1 MSPDRKRDAFLRFVQ
16 RWRGVALMSV
26 VVVATVWLAV
36 TNQLILYIHPRY
48 VVFTVIMA
56 AIALVFVAASAFL
69 REPHDH
75 DEKPSRLQNGISL
88 AAATLSVVIAAGLIV
103 VPPATLTSATLAQR
117 EINGTGLGQETQ
129 SVAAASTTSDAAFA
143 KFTVVDWSS
152 LLRQTS
158 DVAFYAGK
166 PADVVGF
173 VSADPDDPEN
183 MYFVSRFI
191 ITCCAVDAQPV
202 GVPVY
207 EPGWSD
213 KYGIDDWVRVSGGF
227 ATNPSQ
233 ASQQSIALL
242 PETAQKVDQPGEPYL
257 Y

>member
-1 MSPDRKRDAFLRFVQ
+1 MPPSILRFVQ

-56 AIALVFVAASAFL
+56 VVALVFVAASAFL
-69 REPHDH
+69 REPHEH
-75 DEKPSRLQNGISL
+75 DEPPSRFQNGVSV
-88 AAATLSVVIAAGLIV
+88 AAATLSLVIAAGLIV

-117 EINGTGLGQETQ
+117 EINGTGLGQEAR
-129 SVAAASTTSDAAFA
+129 SVAAASGTSDEAFA
-143 KFTVVDWSS
+143 KFTVLDWSS

-158 DVAFYAGK
+158 DVSFYAGK
-166 PADVVGF
+166 PADVTGF

-183 MYFVSRFI
+183 MYFVSRFV

-213 KYGIDDWVRVSGGF
+213 MYGVDDWVRVSGGF
-227 ATNPSQ
+227 ATNPST
-233 ASQQSIALL
+233 ASAQSIALV
-242 PETAQKVDQPGEPYL
+242 PEEAAKVDQPGEPYL

>member
-1 MSPDRKRDAFLRFVQ
+1 MSPDLLRFVQ
-16 RWRGVALMSV
+16 RWRGVVLMSV

-56 AIALVFVAASAFL
+56 VVALVFVASSAFL

-75 DEKPSRLQNGISL
+75 DEKPSRLQNGISI
-88 AAATLSVVIAAGLIV
+88 AAAGLSLVIAAGLII

-117 EINGTGLGQETQ
+117 EINGAGLGEETQ
-129 SVAAASTTSDAAFA
+129 SVADASGTSDAAFA
-143 KFTVVDWSS
+143 KFTVLDWSS

-158 DVAFYAGK
+158 DVAFYQGK
-166 PADVVGF
+166 PVDVVGF

-183 MYFVSRFI
+183 MYFVSRFK

-207 EPGWSD
+207 APGWSD
-213 KYGIDDWVRVSGGF
+213 EYGIDDWVRVSGGF
-227 ATNPSQ
+227 ASNPSQ
-233 ASQQSIALL
+233 SSQQSIALL
-242 PETAQKVDQPGEPYL
+242 PEEATKVDQPGEPYL

>member
-1 MSPDRKRDAFLRFVQ
+1 MSPDLLRFVQ

-26 VVVATVWLAV
+26 VVVVTVWLAV

-48 VVFTVIMA
+48 VVFTVVMA
-56 AIALVFVAASAFL
+56 VIALVFVAASAFL

-75 DEKPSRLQNGISL
+75 DETPSRLQNGISL
-88 AAATLSVVIAAGLIV
+88 AAAGLSVVIAAGLVV

-129 SVAAASTTSDAAFA
+129 SVAAASATSDAAFA
-143 KFTVVDWSS
+143 EFTVVDWSS

-183 MYFVSRFI
+183 MYYVSRFI

-227 ATNPSQ
+227 GSNPSR
-233 ASQQSIALL
+233 ASEQSIALL
-242 PETAQKVDQPGEPYL
+242 PDEAEKVDQPGEPYL

>member
-1 MSPDRKRDAFLRFVQ
+1 MSPDLLRFVQ

-48 VVFTVIMA
+48 VLFTVIMA
-56 AIALVFVAASAFL
+56 VVALVFVAASAFL
-69 REPHDH
+69 REPHDA
-75 DEKPSRLQNGISL
+75 DAQPSRLQNGISL
-88 AAATLSVVIAAGLIV
+88 SAAGLSVVIAAGLIV

-129 SVAAASTTSDAAFA
+129 SVAAASATSDAAFA

-158 DVAFYAGK
+158 DIAFYAGK

-173 VSADPDDPEN
+173 VSADPDDPQN
-183 MYFVSRFI
+183 MYYVSRFI

-213 KYGIDDWVRVSGGF
+213 KYGVDDWVRVSGGF
-227 ATNPSQ
+227 GSNPSQ
-233 ASQQSIALL
+233 ASEQSIALL
-242 PETAQKVDQPGEPYL
+242 PEEATKVDQPGEPYL